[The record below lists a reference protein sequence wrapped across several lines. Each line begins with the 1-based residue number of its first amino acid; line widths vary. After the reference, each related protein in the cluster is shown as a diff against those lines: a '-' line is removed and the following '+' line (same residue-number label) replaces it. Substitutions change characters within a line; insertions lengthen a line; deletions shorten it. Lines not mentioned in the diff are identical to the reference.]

1 MLFVYFVVQK
11 KPVSPRSRGHKPFKS
26 VNNCEK
32 MTKSQSFKFDIK
44 PSFFLGEPA
53 DSQNL
58 FLRNEPNLS
67 NQKFTTNPCGID
79 GYNAF
84 QRITKNGTNPNE
96 ANFSPLHRRGFPPL
110 SQRIPV
116 FLKILFLGSKANF
129 PTQRITATTCKRGTY
144 NDLHPQNHK
153 KSKPNPNPIQ
163 TQSKPNFTEPTT
175 Y

>member
-1 MLFVYFVVQK
+1 
-11 KPVSPRSRGHKPFKS
+11 
-26 VNNCEK
+26 

-96 ANFSPLHRRGFPPL
+96 ANFSPLHRRGFPLL
-110 SQRIPV
+110 SRRIHA
-116 FLKILFLGSKANF
+116 FLKILFLGSKPNF
-129 PTQRITATTCKRGTY
+129 PTQRITATTCSGNTY
-144 NDLHPQNHK
+144 NDFYPQTNK

-163 TQSKPNFTEPTT
+163 TQNKPNFGEKANFPTLSPNP
-175 Y
+175 